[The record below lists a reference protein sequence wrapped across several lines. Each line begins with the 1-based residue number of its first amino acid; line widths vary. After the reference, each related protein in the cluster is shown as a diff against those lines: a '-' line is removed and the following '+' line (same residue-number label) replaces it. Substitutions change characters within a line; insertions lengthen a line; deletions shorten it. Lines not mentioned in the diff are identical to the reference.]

1 MSNEDKALMAKYGIT
16 CEPKMHYFYMQYR
29 YDNINDALRYAEIE
43 TNRVHENSLLTTS
56 ET

>member
-1 MSNEDKALMAKYGIT
+1 MSNEDKSMMAKYGIS

-29 YDNINDALRYAEIE
+29 YDNINDALRYAVID
-43 TNRVHENSLLTTS
+43 TNRIHDNSLLTPS